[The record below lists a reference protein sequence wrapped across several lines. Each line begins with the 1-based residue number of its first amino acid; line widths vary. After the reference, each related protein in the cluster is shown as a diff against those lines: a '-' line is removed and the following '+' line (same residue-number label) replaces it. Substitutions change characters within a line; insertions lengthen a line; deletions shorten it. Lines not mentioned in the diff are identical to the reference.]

1 MLLVQVSIKGKYVIS
16 HEKQL
21 VLCWIFFVKPGVCCY
36 ASYSFVVFLQSSKLC
51 NFMKGTWFS
60 EMI

>member
-21 VLCWIFFVKPGVCCY
+21 VLCWIFFVKPGVCY
-36 ASYSFVVFLQSSKLC
+36 ASYSFGVFLK
-51 NFMKGTWFS
+51 KVKVV
-60 EMI
+60 